1 MPYVRCHSC
10 GLMSYTP
17 RSGGC
22 CANCGA
28 PVDVPA
34 ADATGGD
41 PDRRLDALLRL
52 TRELLDADAVILT
65 EIRDGREVVKRAA
78 GEWPPL
84 ATLEGAWLPLG
95 DTFCQRLLEGKIGNV
110 IRDAQADETL
120 RELRAAKE
128 LGIRSWIGVPIAP
141 SDAELY
147 MLCCLAREA
156 RPSLGPREIRL
167 LRGLSESA
175 LGVLQAESTR
185 AQADAYPAE
194 SRRVP
199 LRRAAFR

>member
-1 MPYVRCHSC
+1 MPYVRCRSC
-10 GLMSYTP
+10 GLTIYAP
-17 RSGGC
+17 RSGGVC
-22 CANCGA
+22 PNCGA
-28 PVDVPA
+28 PVNVLRR
-34 ADATGGD
+34 DATGGD

-52 TRELLDADAVILT
+52 TRELLDADAAILT

-84 ATLEGAWLPLG
+84 TTLEGAWLPVG

-120 RELRAAKE
+120 RELGAAKE
-128 LGIRSWIGVPIAP
+128 LGIRSWIGVPIVP

-156 RPSLGPREIRL
+156 RPSLGVREVRL
-167 LRGLSESA
+167 LRGLAESA
-175 LGVLQAESTR
+175 LVALQTGSADPQR
-185 AQADAYPAE
+185 AG
-194 SRRVP
+194 RRRP
-199 LRRAAFR
+199 G